1 YRWQI
6 EDPSSPEGF
15 TPLNNGPFIRNQR
28 LIATF
33 AGVDTEAVTIT
44 DLAGWNLHAW
54 TNGERGRIRC
64 AEIRNGVASISQ
76 PVEIAVCIT
85 DIDCSGSVDGDDVIL
100 FFAAWDFGDPSADL
114 TGDGGVD
121 GDDVIEFFTRWDAGC

>member
-1 YRWQI
+1 
-6 EDPSSPEGF
+6 
-15 TPLNNGPFIRNQR
+15 
-28 LIATF
+28 
-33 AGVDTEAVTIT
+33 
-44 DLAGWNLHAW
+44 
-54 TNGERGRIRC
+54 
-64 AEIRNGVASISQ
+64 
-76 PVEIAVCIT
+76 VCIT